1 MTVLVCWAVVY
12 ILFAVYM
19 NFNNKKSNIAV
30 LGCLTAAAL
39 LIRILVACISRGYET
54 DMNCFRSWSAY
65 ASGVLPWDFY
75 DSVWCDY
82 PPGYLY
88 ILSLM
93 GFLRNIFPFAGDV
106 WLKMP
111 SAVCDILSAFLIFK
125 TAADYNEGNMWKISV
140 LYLFNVATVVNGAM
154 WGQVDSVFT
163 FFLLWSL
170 ILLEKEKYTE
180 SALLLGISISLK
192 IQTLMFV
199 PVYLFF
205 VAEKFTGKKLILKLF
220 KAVAVTIVTVIII
233 AAPFILKKGILFLIN
248 LYFGTA
254 TQYPYASLNAF
265 NLFSL
270 LGANLTGS
278 GETFIIFS
286 YAVWG
291 KINICVSILIC
302 GLMYIKGKGAGKLYY
317 CAGLLML
324 LIFAFS
330 SDMHERYLFPAMAM
344 FFMAGMNDKS
354 KKTVVI
360 ALLVSVLQIINVG
373 YLYYLS
379 LSGTVHIPPDDKIL
393 LAGSFV
399 TVVTAVYAAVY
410 GFKKYMGRGRN
421 DIGCCTNV

>member
-30 LGCLTAAAL
+30 LGCLTATAL

-111 SAVCDILSAFLIFK
+111 SAVCDILSVFLIFK

-170 ILLEKEKYTE
+170 IVLEKEKYTE

-220 KAVAVTIVTVIII
+220 KAVAVTIVTVLII

-248 LYFGTA
+248 L
-254 TQYPYASLNAF
+254 
-265 NLFSL
+265 
-270 LGANLTGS
+270 
-278 GETFIIFS
+278 
-286 YAVWG
+286 
-291 KINICVSILIC
+291 
-302 GLMYIKGKGAGKLYY
+302 
-317 CAGLLML
+317 
-324 LIFAFS
+324 
-330 SDMHERYLFPAMAM
+330 
-344 FFMAGMNDKS
+344 
-354 KKTVVI
+354 
-360 ALLVSVLQIINVG
+360 
-373 YLYYLS
+373 
-379 LSGTVHIPPDDKIL
+379 
-393 LAGSFV
+393 
-399 TVVTAVYAAVY
+399 
-410 GFKKYMGRGRN
+410 
-421 DIGCCTNV
+421 